1 MKKVPLIQ
9 KKSEEYHKN
18 QNIQADEF
26 IDKSLDTKEEVSRIK
41 PVVDVDNKKNT
52 KIWFR
57 KLLINKI
64 KSLLLKNKNGN

>member
-1 MKKVPLIQ
+1 MKNNMKKVPLIQ

-52 KIWFR
+52 KI
-57 KLLINKI
+57 
-64 KSLLLKNKNGN
+64 

>member
-26 IDKSLDTKEEVSRIK
+26 IDKSLDTKEEVSRIE

>member
-1 MKKVPLIQ
+1 MKNNMKKVPLIQ

-26 IDKSLDTKEEVSRIK
+26 IDKSLDTKEEVSRIE

-52 KIWFR
+52 KI
-57 KLLINKI
+57 
-64 KSLLLKNKNGN
+64 